1 MSQLVTFGPF
11 SLFPRE
17 RRLEHGGQAV
27 KIGSRALDILIAL
40 TERAGEVVSREAL
53 VARVGVNRGHHESG
67 IAFVEVHRC
76 PMAVVVSSRVLD
88 PRAAQN
94 LAATTV
100 LPLLGLLVV
109 QLAGRI
115 ALGPRFYLVLALGVA
130 AADVALVFLAVRGFD
145 RERLLTRWR

>member
-53 VARVGVNRGHHESG
+53 VARIWPDTIVVGFFSLEAVAAMAVGVD
-67 IAFVEVHRC
+67 ADQ
-76 PMAVVVSSRVLD
+76 AVDTLGD
-88 PRAAQN
+88 
-94 LAATTV
+94 
-100 LPLLGLLVV
+100 LPDEKAIV
-109 QLAGRI
+109 GRI
-115 ALGPRFYLVLALGVA
+115 S
-130 AADVALVFLAVRGFD
+130 
-145 RERLLTRWR
+145 